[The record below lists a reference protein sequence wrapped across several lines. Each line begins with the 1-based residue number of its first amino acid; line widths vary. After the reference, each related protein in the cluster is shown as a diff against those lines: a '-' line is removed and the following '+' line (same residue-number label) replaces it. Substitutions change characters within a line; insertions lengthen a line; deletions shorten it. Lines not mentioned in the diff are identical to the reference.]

1 MILTALLVAA
11 TLKELVVEADY
22 ADSDGETVVLQGNVS
37 VAHELGRIRAGEAR
51 FRKEQLPD
59 RPYPG
64 HEVEL
69 HERVVLDFVD
79 GGTLTC
85 GDAYL
90 STDEMRA
97 QFFGP
102 PDQVRYRDDS
112 SSSSPTQEPFSL
124 ACDRM
129 EVQLHRASQKEEE
142 LPAERQVT
150 IVKDKLK
157 SVSAWGHIRLLHGDA
172 FGARCSE
179 VHYCRQPTADQL
191 PDSLRSLY
199 NPEAHLRAE
208 MPCDMVELSRDVEM
222 EQQGLGLMSSDGQVW
237 VTRKLLEGKP
247 YIDMVCCSGN
257 TELSNEERSVTCHGA
272 LIVDRNSRQAHLTSP
287 TPDLPVFYEDA
298 LGAIHADNVVI
309 DYGAE
314 EEGHQLARI
323 LLTGNVRILN
333 HHPDQTAG
341 LGIQYALADSVE
353 YDPQLEKLTL
363 SADDGHR
370 VLFLDEGHETK
381 VSASG
386 VVIKRA
392 ERLVQG
398 IGGVRF
404 TLNEAEVGQ
413 LRESF
418 GI

>member
-1 MILTALLVAA
+1 MNLVLLLLVAA
-11 TLKELVVEADY
+11 LKQLVVESDY

-37 VAHELGRIRAGEAR
+37 VSHELGRVRAGEAR
-51 FRKEQLPD
+51 FRKQQLPD

-69 HERVVLDFVD
+69 HERVVLDFLD

-85 GDAYL
+85 GDAYM
-90 STDEMRA
+90 STDAMKA
-97 QFFGP
+97 QFFDG
-102 PDQVRYRDDS
+102 VRYRDDS
-112 SSSSPTQEPFSL
+112 NASSPTQEPFSL

-129 EVQLHRASQKEEE
+129 EVQLHRLSDMEEE

-150 IVKDKLK
+150 IAKDKLK
-157 SVSAWGHIRLLHGDA
+157 SASAWGNVRLLHGDA
-172 FGARCSE
+172 FSADCCE
-179 VHYCRQPTADQL
+179 AHYCRQPTVEQL
-191 PDSLRSLY
+191 PDSLRTLY
-199 NPEAHLRAE
+199 NPEAHHRSE

-237 VTRKLLEGKP
+237 VTRRLLEGKP

-257 TELSNEERSVTCHGA
+257 TELSNDERSVTCHGA
-272 LIVDRNSRQAHLTSP
+272 LVVDRNSRQARLTSP
-287 TPDLPVFYEDA
+287 APDLPVLYEDA
-298 LGAIHADNVVI
+298 LGAIHADKVVI

-314 EEGHQLARI
+314 GEGHQLSRV
-323 LLTGNVRILN
+323 LLTGNVRILS

-363 SADDGHR
+363 SADEGHR

-404 TLNEAEVGQ
+404 TLNESEVGR